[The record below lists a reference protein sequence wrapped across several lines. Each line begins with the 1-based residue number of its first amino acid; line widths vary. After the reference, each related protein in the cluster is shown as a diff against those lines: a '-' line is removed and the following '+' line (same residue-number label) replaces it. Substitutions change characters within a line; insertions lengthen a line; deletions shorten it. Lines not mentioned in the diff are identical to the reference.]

1 MLNFLHR
8 RQRVALGVDAAG
20 LQPGPH
26 RLFEQRHR
34 HRQRRHADDH
44 ARQPEQ
50 IAADAQARLLAEQES
65 RLAAADDAAL
75 SRYMQICAEGAARA
89 ETLRASCEDML
100 PQAADM
106 VVRKVFGE

>member
-1 MLNFLHR
+1 MNDVIGTILEAEARAEEIVRAGEQEAGRIL
-8 RQRVALGVDAAG
+8 AEGEAA
-20 LQPGPH
+20 
-26 RLFEQRHR
+26 
-34 HRQRRHADDH
+34 A
-44 ARQPEQ
+44 EQ
-50 IAADAQARLLAEQES
+50 IAADAHTRLLAEQES